1 MTTLTAE
8 SFQPGSLVECRGRNW
23 VVLPS
28 TDPDLL
34 RLKPLGAGDHEETG
48 IWLPLG
54 GRDQQV
60 VSSDFAR
67 KHPIAKEQIG
77 ELGTAR
83 HLRDSARFAFRS
95 ASGPFRCL
103 GKLGVR
109 PRSYQIVPL
118 IMALRQS
125 DDLRAIPVRLL
136 IADDV
141 GIGKTIEAL
150 LILSELLERGEVRR
164 FAVLCPPHLCDQW
177 QSELRDKFGIE
188 AVIIRSSTQSRLDRE
203 IQGDASVYDY
213 YPWQI
218 ISMDYIK
225 QESRQATFLAQ
236 CPEFVIVDEVHT
248 CSSAA
253 GVDHAQQKRHEL
265 IKALSRKPGQSL
277 VLLTATPH
285 SGKPEQFQSLLGLL
299 REDFEHFRPDDVEQ
313 RKVVA
318 RHFVQRRRAD
328 IRRFL
333 TEDTPFA
340 RRIPVEIE
348 YRMTTEYR
356 EVFDDLHDFLIARLK
371 RRAKDGEGQYMFQ
384 MLGVMT
390 LLSGVSSSPQQG
402 IEMLRLRL
410 KEAAGE
416 DGASSDLDA
425 GTEPESM
432 AQAVSILQES
442 KWTDSEVAQL
452 HEFATRLETLAG
464 SGDAKFDAL
473 LRQVKAWHAKGMNSV
488 VFCRFIAT
496 AEAVAARL
504 RTELGHSEKNP
515 RVQVVT
521 SEKVD
526 EERRELIERMKEWP
540 KAVLVATDC
549 ISEGINLQ
557 EQFQAVAHYDLPWN
571 PNRIEQRE
579 GRVDRYG
586 QSAPSVEVAPVY
598 SPDNPMDA
606 RFMEVLYKKVAEI
619 HQGTGVVLSFTD
631 NQTFLR
637 AMISSVRERR
647 TGQGDLLDE
656 AGIETRRQFQQEL
669 EDGVEKEKI
678 SRSRFAQHAIHPEEL
693 EQDLKQCDQA
703 IGSPAELCAF
713 VIEVLPR
720 YFGVQV
726 SEVRPMDLRIS
737 TMNLPSFLR
746 EHLPP
751 GDKVQVSFNSPT
763 PRGFQYLGRNH
774 RFIERL
780 CEYLLGQALEN
791 RGGTFPARASVLY
804 SNAVSEFT
812 TICLFR
818 VRNVIRSAARAG
830 NVLVSEETLLWGYVG
845 DLASEAF
852 LSQERCEALLQ
863 ETVPTANRPLST
875 QWDAVQ
881 MQLDELATTTARRRF
896 EAVALDR
903 AELLIEAHDRFR
915 KAMDGRKRKSFLPVE
930 PILPMDLLGV
940 YLLSPEGRA

>member
-28 TDPDLL
+28 SDSDLL
-34 RLKPLGAGDHEETG
+34 RLKPLGAGDHEEMG

-54 GRDQQV
+54 GRDRQV
-60 VSSDFAR
+60 VSSDFAN

-77 ELGTAR
+77 ELTTAR
-83 HLRDSARFAFRS
+83 HLRDAARFAFRN

-125 DDLRAIPVRLL
+125 DDLRTDPVRLL

-150 LILSELLERGEVRR
+150 LILAELMERGEVKR

-177 QSELRDKFGIE
+177 HAELRDKFGID

-203 IQGDASVYDY
+203 IQGDRSVYHY

-236 CPEFVIVDEVHT
+236 CPDFVIVDEAHT
-248 CSSAA
+248 CSSAS
-253 GVDHAQQKRHEL
+253 GVDHAQQKRYEL
-265 IKALSRKPGQSL
+265 IKALSRKSAQSI

-285 SGKPEQFQSLLGLL
+285 SGKPEQFQSLLGLV
-299 REDFEHFRPDDVEQ
+299 REEFETYQSENAEQ
-313 RKVVA
+313 RKKVA

-333 TEDTPFA
+333 SEDTPFA
-340 RRIPVEIE
+340 QRVPRKIE
-348 YRMTTEYR
+348 YHMTEEYR
-356 EVFDDLHDFLIARLK
+356 ALFDDLHDFLIARLK
-371 RRAKDGEGQYMFQ
+371 RRAKEGEGQYLFQ

-402 IEMLRLRL
+402 MEMLRLRL

-416 DGASSDLDA
+416 EGTIADLDS

-432 AQAVSILQES
+432 AQAASILQES
-442 KWTDSEVAQL
+442 KWTETEIAHLRV
-452 HEFATRLETLAG
+452 FADRLSKLTAHA
-464 SGDAKFDAL
+464 DAKFEAL
-473 LRQVKAWHAKGMNSV
+473 LRQVKEWHKKGMNPV
-488 VFCRFIAT
+488 IFCRFIAT
-496 AEAVAARL
+496 AEAVAGQL
-504 RTELGHSEKNP
+504 RDKLGHSEKHP
-515 RVQVVT
+515 CVQLVT

-526 EERRELIERMKEWP
+526 EERRELIERMQDWP

-586 QSAPSVEVAPVY
+586 QSAPTVEVAPVY

-606 RFMEVLYKKVAEI
+606 RFMDVLYKKVAEI
-619 HQGTGVVLSFTD
+619 HHGTGVVLSFTD
-631 NQTFLR
+631 NQSFLQ
-637 AMISSVRERR
+637 AMLSSVKERR

-656 AGIETRRQFQQEL
+656 AGIETRRLFQQEM
-669 EDGVEKEKI
+669 EDGAEKEKA

-703 IGSPAELCAF
+703 IGSPRELCAF
-713 VIEVLPR
+713 VTEVLPR
-720 YFGVQV
+720 YFGAQV
-726 SEVRPMDLRIS
+726 TEVNPMDLRIA
-737 TMNLPSFLR
+737 TINLPAFLR
-746 EHLPP
+746 EQLPS

-763 PRGFQYLGRNH
+763 PKGYQYLGRNH
-774 RFIERL
+774 RFVERL
-780 CEYLLGQALEN
+780 CEFLLGQALESQD
-791 RGGTFPARASVLY
+791 GKCPARASVLY
-804 SNAVSEFT
+804 SKAVVEFT

-818 VRNVIRSAARAG
+818 VRNVIQSAARAG
-830 NVLVSEETLLWGYVG
+830 NILVSEETLLWGYLG
-845 DLASEAF
+845 DLSAEQF
-852 LSQERCEALLQ
+852 LSQERCEALLR

-875 QWDAVQ
+875 QWDLLQ
-881 MQLDELATTTARRRF
+881 MQLDELRSPQARNRF
-896 EAVALDR
+896 EAVALER
-903 AELLIEAHDRFR
+903 AESLIEAHERFR
-915 KAMDGRKRKSFLPVE
+915 KAMDGRTKSGFLPVK

-940 YLLSPEGRA
+940 YLLSPEGN